1 MSFQL
6 RQYQTDIIDDTRTH
20 FKNGI
25 RSVAL
30 QLPTGAGKT
39 CLAAKMLDTSA
50 SRGFNSW
57 FIVHRR
63 ELVKQTILAF
73 SDIGIK
79 KFGVVAAGFSMAK
92 GFPIQICSIQTLMHR
107 HTHLKRPSFMVW
119 DEFHHLGAK
128 TWAKIYSCYPKAYH
142 IGLSATPRRL
152 DGQGLSKF
160 FDVMVQGPSMNWLIE
175 NEYLIPYKIYAPSS
189 INVVG
194 VHTQMG
200 DFQKAELAAV
210 ADKPSITGDAIKH
223 YRKHADGKRAVV
235 FCVSIEHSK
244 HVVSQFN
251 QAGIRAEHVDGE
263 TPTEERDLSIRRFT
277 NGEIK
282 ILSNVELFGE
292 GFNLPSL
299 EAVIML
305 RPTMSIG
312 NYLQQCGRVLR
323 PSPGKTHAV
332 ILDHAGN
339 CERHGLPDEE
349 REWNL
354 DGIEGRRIGVSSVS
368 VKICSRCYAAQF
380 TGNPICKF
388 CGFQFAVESRQVDQ
402 KDGELVEVDQAAIR
416 KQRLIAQGRCKTKE
430 ELVAEGVRRGYK
442 KPQAWAQFVFQAR
455 QAKHLQGVE
464 RKPCSF
470 RKPKKPIRQ
479 YDPKNPHLGG
489 YIGENIL

>member
-6 RQYQTDIIDDTRTH
+6 RQYQKDIIDETRSH
-20 FKNGI
+20 FRNGV

-39 CLAAKMLDTSA
+39 CLAAQMLNTSA
-50 SRGFNSW
+50 SKGFNSW

-63 ELVKQTILAF
+63 ELVKQTIHAF
-73 SDIGIK
+73 SDTGIK
-79 KFGVVAAGFSMAK
+79 KFGVVAAGFPQAK

-107 HTHLKRPSFMVW
+107 HQNLKRPAFMVW

-128 TWAKIYSCYPKAYH
+128 TWAKIYGCYPKAYH

-152 DGQGLSKF
+152 DGQGLGKF

-175 NEYLIPYKIYAPSS
+175 NEYLVPYKIYAPSS

-194 VHTQMG
+194 IHTQMG
-200 DFQKAELAAV
+200 DFKKNELAAV
-210 ADKPSITGDAIKH
+210 SDKPSITGDAIKH
-223 YRKHADGKRAVV
+223 YVKHASGKRAVV

-251 QAGIRAEHVDGE
+251 QAGICAEHVDGE
-263 TPTEERDLSIRRFT
+263 TPIEQRDHAIRRFQ

-305 RPTMSIG
+305 RPTMSVG

-323 PSPGKTHAV
+323 PSAGKTHAV

-339 CERHGLPDEE
+339 CERHGLPDED
-349 REWNL
+349 REWSL
-354 DGIEGRRIGVSSVS
+354 DGAERRRDGAAGIS
-368 VKICSRCYAAQF
+368 VKICPKCYAAQYS
-380 TGNPICKF
+380 GVPSCKY
-388 CGFQFAVESRQVDQ
+388 CGHIFAVESRQVDQ
-402 KDGELVEVDQAAIR
+402 RDGELVEVDQAVIR

-430 ELVAEGVRRGYK
+430 DLIAEGIRRGYK
-442 KPQAWAQFVFQAR
+442 KPHAWAHMVFQAR
-455 QAKHLQGVE
+455 LAKKLQGVV
-464 RKPCSF
+464 
-470 RKPKKPIRQ
+470 
-479 YDPKNPHLGG
+479 
-489 YIGENIL
+489 

>member
-1 MSFQL
+1 MPFQL
-6 RQYQTDIIDDTRTH
+6 RQYQNDIIDETRVH
-20 FKNGI
+20 FKNGV

-30 QLPTGAGKT
+30 QLATGGGKT
-39 CLAAKMLDTSA
+39 SLAAQMLNTSA
-50 SRGFNSW
+50 SKGFNSW

-63 ELVKQTILAF
+63 ELVKQTIIAF
-73 SDIGIK
+73 SDTGIN
-79 KFGVVAAGFSMAK
+79 KFGVIAAGFPQAK

-107 HTHLKRPSFMVW
+107 HTNLKPPKFIVW

-152 DGQGLSKF
+152 DGSPLNKF
-160 FDVMVQGPSMNWLIE
+160 FDVMVQGPTMNWLIE
-175 NEYLIPYKIYAPSS
+175 NEYLVPYKIYAPSS

-200 DFQKAELAAV
+200 DFQKKELAQV

-223 YRKHADGKRAVV
+223 YIKYASGKRAVV

-251 QAGIRAEHVDGE
+251 QAGIVAEHVDGE
-263 TPTEERDLSIRRFT
+263 TPIEQRDHAIRRFK

-282 ILSNVELFGE
+282 VLSNVELFGE

-305 RPTMSIG
+305 RPTMSVG
-312 NYLQQCGRVLR
+312 NYLQQCGRALR
-323 PSPGKTHAV
+323 PSPGKSHAI

-349 REWNL
+349 REWSL
-354 DGIEGRRIGVSSVS
+354 DGRENRRNDSNGIS
-368 VKICSRCYAAQF
+368 VKICPKCFAAQYS
-380 TGNPICKF
+380 GVPSCKY
-388 CGFQFAVESRQVDQ
+388 CGFVFAVESRQVDQ
-402 KDGELVEVDQAAIR
+402 KDGDLIEVDQAVIR
-416 KQRLIAQGRCKTKE
+416 RNRLIAQGRCKTKE
-430 ELVAEGVRRGYK
+430 ELVAEGYRRGYK
-442 KPQAWAQFVFQAR
+442 KPHAWADFVFKAR
-455 QAKHLQGVE
+455 QAKKLQGVA
-464 RKPCSF
+464 
-470 RKPKKPIRQ
+470 
-479 YDPKNPHLGG
+479 
-489 YIGENIL
+489 